1 MSKIKNIYFIYT
13 IFFSIIQAEEVIY
26 MLKEQICKEG
36 ILYENIVGYY
46 LFEGYDG
53 ELSSPIC
60 VSENMNE
67 INDLEYYYT
76 EFFSETSESDYHTFV
91 QKYRFKGIYMT
102 FRLNN
107 LDLSKYFE
115 GIKIDYKNFN
125 DQLIAFVKNIL
136 TENGMLNKDDNVY
149 ISDGRL
155 NIVLLNKN
163 LDNNIRDVGSKI
175 LHAIRDSLDAS
186 GFHITRMFG
195 SYILLMKNANKL
207 KAVAATPIP
216 IKYCPLMKKLL
227 EEVGGDN
234 AKKLIECLG
243 KSDLRKQTKEMCNL
257 INEVVIESGYF
268 DTNRPLNSC
277 EANVLFGASETMSS
291 AFKTGLIDAAV
302 IVSNNLGTIITT
314 NEFNTQGAVKRM
326 TGLFHTSP
334 NKTILERAKEAG
346 IIPVFPY
353 TAIIDQLE
361 GVKKAISLG
370 YKKIAVSVAAQDNKL
385 HRELER
391 LEKENNI
398 KIYKFGL
405 CSTGID
411 YATAISMRDYADVVW
426 SCASK
431 YVKSEIA
438 PNAILQV
445 GVKIPVYIMTEKGFE
460 IVKNHLQLM
469 NGGESLSDEDIK
481 SQESVIINSKDGL
494 KVLKKNNIH
503 NCSDCPY
510 PCV

>member
-46 LFEGYDG
+46 LFEGYDS

-115 GIKIDYKNFN
+115 GIRIDYKNFN

-175 LHAIRDSLDAS
+175 LH
-186 GFHITRMFG
+186 
-195 SYILLMKNANKL
+195 
-207 KAVAATPIP
+207 
-216 IKYCPLMKKLL
+216 
-227 EEVGGDN
+227 
-234 AKKLIECLG
+234 
-243 KSDLRKQTKEMCNL
+243 
-257 INEVVIESGYF
+257 
-268 DTNRPLNSC
+268 
-277 EANVLFGASETMSS
+277 
-291 AFKTGLIDAAV
+291 
-302 IVSNNLGTIITT
+302 
-314 NEFNTQGAVKRM
+314 
-326 TGLFHTSP
+326 
-334 NKTILERAKEAG
+334 
-346 IIPVFPY
+346 
-353 TAIIDQLE
+353 
-361 GVKKAISLG
+361 
-370 YKKIAVSVAAQDNKL
+370 AAQDNKL